1 MDPTQPES
9 QQPPQPPSG
18 QQGPASPSIAPG
30 VGAPGVRWVLV
41 RAAALGLLIIISVLA
56 LVWLASIPLM
66 SVGHVPV
73 NGGSAPMDT
82 IPQNQ
87 PVTSPTAAKPVLPSP
102 TIEQLPKNSEV
113 FITIQQKDLAGRV
126 TIRFDS
132 GPGKSMVK
140 DIEGRLTRPDGSVDS
155 ASMDLLAESPEVT
168 LQGSKSTDRVEVFV
182 RLLSGKT
189 YRVIDDMVPYRQRL

>member
-1 MDPTQPES
+1 MDPIQPES
-9 QQPPQPPSG
+9 QQPQQPHSG

-41 RAAALGLLIIISVLA
+41 RAAALGLLIIFAFVT

-66 SVGHVPV
+66 SAGHAPV
-73 NGGSAPMDT
+73 NGGSAPMDSM
-82 IPQNQ
+82 PQNQ
-87 PVTSPTAAKPVLPSP
+87 PVASPTAAQLSLPST

-113 FITIQQKDLAGRV
+113 YITIQQKDLAGRV
-126 TIRFDS
+126 IIRFDS

-155 ASMDLLAESPEVT
+155 ASMDLLAEFPEVT
-168 LQGSKSTDRVEVFV
+168 LQGSKSTDRVEVIV

-189 YRVIDDMVPYRQRL
+189 YRVIDEMVPYRQRL

>member
-18 QQGPASPSIAPG
+18 QEGPASLSNAPG

-41 RAAALGLLIIISVLA
+41 RAAALGFLIIIAFVA

-66 SVGHVPV
+66 SVGHSPV
-73 NGGSAPMDT
+73 NEGSAPPDS

-87 PVTSPTAAKPVLPSP
+87 PVTSPTATQPVLPSA
-102 TIEQLPKNSEV
+102 TIEQLPRNSEV
-113 FITIQQKDLAGRV
+113 YVTIQPKDLAGRV
-126 TIRFDS
+126 TIRFDG

-140 DIEGRLTRPDGSVDS
+140 DIEGRLTRPDGSIDS
-155 ASMDLLAESPEVT
+155 ASMDLLAEFPEVI
-168 LQGSKSTDRVEVFV
+168 LQGSKGTDQIEVFV

-189 YRVIDDMVPYRQRL
+189 YRVIDEMVPYRQRL